1 MSIPTVAGP
10 STLALFSRLY
20 QNAHGWV
27 EGAVETLTPEQAAW
41 TPPGVAHPAGAQYAH
56 ILMTEDFLIGGAVRG
71 GAPLAM
77 STWQGRTG
85 ISELP
90 PAGEWAEW
98 ARRVEVDLPAARQYA
113 QAVYEA
119 TEAYLAS
126 ATDEDLTRQI
136 DLTAFGFGVQTVE
149 YVLNNVLIN
158 AAAHC
163 GEIACLK
170 GLQGAQGYS
179 F

>member
-1 MSIPTVAGP
+1 MSTSAVTGS
-10 STLALFSRLY
+10 STLALFSRLF
-20 QNAHGWV
+20 QTSHGWL
-27 EGAVETLTPEQAAW
+27 EGTIEPVTPEQAAW
-41 TPPGVAHPAGAQYAH
+41 APAGAATPIGAQYAH
-56 ILMTEDFLIGGAVRG
+56 ILFSEDFLIGGAIRG

-85 ISELP
+85 VSEPP

-113 QAVYEA
+113 QAVYGA

-126 ATDEDLTRQI
+126 ATEEDLTRGI
-136 DLTAFGFGVQTVE
+136 DLSAFGFGVQTVE
-149 YVLNNVLIN
+149 YVLNNLHIN

-163 GEIACLK
+163 GEISCLK
-170 GLQGAQGYS
+170 GLQGAKGYG